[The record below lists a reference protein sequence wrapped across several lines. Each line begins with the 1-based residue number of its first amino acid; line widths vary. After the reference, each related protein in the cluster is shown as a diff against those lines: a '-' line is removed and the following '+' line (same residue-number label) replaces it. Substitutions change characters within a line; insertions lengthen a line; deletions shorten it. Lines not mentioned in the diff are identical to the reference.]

1 MRARPSVMIACVV
14 AGCATPAP
22 SSFEL
27 ELGGLPSVVAVR
39 TDDGVWT
46 KLAPYSIAPT
56 TTGYLIPF
64 ADTLDVMVACKT
76 DDYASLH
83 ELRTTRDELDAMLGA
98 WDRPNCAPARLTSR
112 LSGHIHTTLG
122 ESQLG
127 LSAANGS
134 DPAQVIADAYDF
146 SFPVEAAE
154 LDFAVWDDAHLALRH
169 DLDLRTPT
177 TLPVIDLDQEATLIA
192 GTFGYDPL
200 PSDMVLTGQVGIRTP
215 RGLDIRWD
223 TPAGSPRV
231 VPYGVL
237 AADDTEWVAIEGASG
252 SGFQRFTGSLGAA
265 FPDHVSF
272 LPPITGVAVAGM
284 TVTWRAFV
292 DQFTEQLLRC
302 SDARD
307 GVAATYGYDVTEA
320 AGWVMNHGIG
330 TIAIDLGAPGLP
342 DFTQQIGD
350 CTLEVQHGLPSTQFA
365 TSGVRSL

>member
-1 MRARPSVMIACVV
+1 MRAWPLLAPFLALV
-14 AGCATPAP
+14 GCATPAP

-27 ELGGLPSVVAVR
+27 DLGGLPAVVAVK
-39 TDDGVWT
+39 TDDGPWT

-56 TTGYLIPF
+56 STGYLIPF

-76 DDYASLH
+76 DDYVSLH

-98 WDRPNCAPARLTSR
+98 WDRPSCAPAKLTST
-112 LSGHIHTTLG
+112 LAGHIHTSSGASELAV
-122 ESQLG
+122 
-127 LSAANGS
+127 SAASGS
-134 DPAQVIADAYDF
+134 DPSEIVGSGYDF

-154 LDFAVWDDAHLALRH
+154 VDFAVWDDSHLALRH
-169 DLDLRTPT
+169 DLDARTPL
-177 TLPVIDLDQEATLIA
+177 TLPVIDLDHEATLIS
-192 GTFGYDPL
+192 GTFGYEPL
-200 PSDMVLTGQVGIRTP
+200 ASDMVITGQVGIRTP

-237 AADDTEWVAIEGASG
+237 APDDLEWVAIEGTSG
-252 SGFQRFTGSLGAA
+252 PGFQRFAGALGAA

-272 LPPITGVAVAGM
+272 LPPITGVSVAGM
-284 TVTWRAFV
+284 TVSWRPFV
-292 DQFTEQLLRC
+292 DQFTEQLLQC

-307 GVAATYGYDVTEA
+307 GMAATYRYDVTEA

-342 DFTQQIGD
+342 EFTQLIGD
-350 CTLEVQHGLPSTQFA
+350 CTLEVQHGLPSNQVA
-365 TSGVRSL
+365 TSGVRGL